1 MSGSDAIAEH
11 AALLARV
18 DELLPQVDEA
28 ARLIVAAYER
38 EGRVLAF
45 GNGGSAADAQHL
57 AGELVGRFARER
69 RPLAAVA
76 LSTDPS
82 VVTCIA
88 NDFSFEDLF
97 ARQVEA
103 HVHAGDVAVGY
114 TTSGR
119 SENVVR
125 GLRAAR
131 AAGAQTVLFA
141 GGDGLPAAEHADV
154 ALLVPS
160 TSTARV
166 QELHLLLMHLVV
178 EQVDVWAAGTGVG
191 STEPAES
198 GGAGVDGAGAGSTE
212 PAEGGGAGVDGAGAE
227 ER

>member
-1 MSGSDAIAEH
+1 MSASDAIAEH

-18 DELLPQVDEA
+18 EGLLPQVDEA

-38 EGRVLAF
+38 GGRVLAF

-88 NDFSFEDLF
+88 NDYSFEDLF

-103 HVHAGDVAVGY
+103 HVRPGDVAVGY

-131 AAGAQTVLFA
+131 AAGATTVLFA

-178 EQVDVWAAGTGVG
+178 EQVDRWAAGT
-191 STEPAES
+191 
-198 GGAGVDGAGAGSTE
+198 
-212 PAEGGGAGVDGAGAE
+212 GVDGAGAE
-227 ER
+227 QR